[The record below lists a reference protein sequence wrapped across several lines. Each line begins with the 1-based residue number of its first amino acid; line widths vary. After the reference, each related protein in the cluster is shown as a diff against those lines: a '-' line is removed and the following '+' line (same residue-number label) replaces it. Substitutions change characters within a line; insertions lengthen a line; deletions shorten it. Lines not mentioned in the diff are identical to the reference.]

1 MSLHLL
7 YSFREGMIGLRRARL
22 ATTVTIS
29 TLCITLTIFGMFLV
43 LTVNVNRMVEQFKER
58 MAFEVFIDE
67 SLSEEQTGRLRQI
80 IEQDPGVGR
89 VTFISKQMA
98 LERSKKELGLDP
110 LSILGENPLPSSFE
124 VQLKKDHLNS
134 GAMESVM
141 RRLENVEGVDEIVY
155 HGELMQKVSRY
166 SGHILIIDTLLLAIV
181 AFSALVLVSNTLRL
195 TLMAQRK
202 TIEIMELVGAKEGFI
217 QRPYVI
223 QGIFQG
229 AISGVISSI
238 LLWGIFFVLSLR
250 FPGVFRMSPLVL
262 FSPCI
267 LGILLGFFGSEVG
280 LRRFR

>member
-1 MSLHLL
+1 MSCYLL
-7 YSFREGMIGLRRARL
+7 CSFREGMIGLRRARL

-43 LTVNVNRMVEQFKER
+43 LTFNVNRMVEQFKER

-110 LSILGENPLPSSFE
+110 ISILGENPLPSSFE

-141 RRLENVEGVDEIVY
+141 RRLENVEGVD
-155 HGELMQKVSRY
+155 
-166 SGHILIIDTLLLAIV
+166 D
-181 AFSALVLVSNTLRL
+181 
-195 TLMAQRK
+195 
-202 TIEIMELVGAKEGFI
+202 
-217 QRPYVI
+217 
-223 QGIFQG
+223 
-229 AISGVISSI
+229 
-238 LLWGIFFVLSLR
+238 
-250 FPGVFRMSPLVL
+250 
-262 FSPCI
+262 
-267 LGILLGFFGSEVG
+267 
-280 LRRFR
+280 